1 MSNEAPSGRTQP
13 YIRQRN
19 INFLVNKTP
28 VDIVMGNTPTVKV
41 NGFQIFS
48 GSDLD
53 NILWLK
59 ELKTGI
65 LPLHVAER
73 ISKEARSSPEEVS
86 GLYADAVSK
95 TDRKNSPYSE
105 AMRAIRIVTEASKC
119 FKLYIDGDR
128 ASTAADRLEKLG
140 RFFAVRVPE
149 GTLERLT
156 LYTFDGKK
164 YTAEGEQWISEKLE
178 GIRKAMQKTW
188 ARLRIKYLPVLKEH
202 IEKIRKEIEE
212 ENQGKKPAPQKTKA
226 LIIDLCALLNEELP
240 LEIHQRFRHEI
251 ALSLAARTLVDA
263 EELNKPPL
271 GYLFS
276 IAVRNGLLLGKIDN
290 HKFVLELRHF
300 TPDLLITRMLDV
312 SFDPGNV
319 EITEHAKEW
328 FDFTQSVFGPIG
340 VLQFYEFAGY
350 ALVGQFP
357 LPTERSILYMVADPG
372 TGKGTHLNTLEG
384 IFRDGT
390 TSFYAHAS
398 PQKLCDTREHFSL
411 QNLSNKMMVIDGDI
425 PHKTIADYSPV
436 NNLFGGETIEIEKK
450 FKDPILIAPTLKAI
464 WASAPPLHKIRQA
477 GGLFRRAL
485 VLQGRSATREDPKI
499 KPKLTSP
506 EYRNGF
512 LLNMIIGLAW
522 LVSQQWVFT
531 NEPSTEEVQELLEE
545 LADSA
550 GVFLSE
556 NFVPS
561 DDENDWTPIPSL
573 YERYTD
579 WCGRKQI
586 EAMAPKAFTKA
597 VRNYSDGAFKIEKKK
612 IGSSRGTHVCIKDIS
627 DMDDPAD
634 PKIELDTPPI
644 TWKAFISQF
653 PEIKSTVSDSFGQIT
668 HVRDENENKKDHDHD
683 IVCPNESDTPPNVS
697 GNAVF
702 QGLRETKKV
711 SISNSETIRAT
722 DGGEPP
728 SKENLNTDPVNSD
741 VQSENPPITEKEGKL
756 FVDQFL
762 NLGYHIDPNSGP
774 DINRR
779 YFKIGVLAIRSLPSD
794 KREKLEYIMQQ
805 EHFTLFNSGSMG
817 IFWYIRPLIDGTK
830 EGPHVH

>member
-1 MSNEAPSGRTQP
+1 
-13 YIRQRN
+13 
-19 INFLVNKTP
+19 
-28 VDIVMGNTPTVKV
+28 
-41 NGFQIFS
+41 
-48 GSDLD
+48 
-53 NILWLK
+53 
-59 ELKTGI
+59 
-65 LPLHVAER
+65 
-73 ISKEARSSPEEVS
+73 
-86 GLYADAVSK
+86 
-95 TDRKNSPYSE
+95 
-105 AMRAIRIVTEASKC
+105 MRAIRIVTEASKC
-119 FKLYIDGDR
+119 FKLYINGDR

-188 ARLRIKYLPVLKEH
+188 ARLRIQYLPVLKEH

-226 LIIDLCALLNEELP
+226 LIIDLGALLNEELP

-263 EELNKPPL
+263 EELNKPPP

-290 HKFVLELRHF
+290 HKFVLELRQF

-312 SFDPGNV
+312 TFDPGNV

-350 ALVGQFP
+350 ALVEQFP
-357 LPTERSILYMVADPG
+357 LPTERSIVYIIADPG

-398 PQKLCDTREHFSL
+398 PHKLSDPREHFSL

-499 KPKLTSP
+499 KPKLTSR
-506 EYRNGF
+506 EYRDGF
-512 LLNMIIGLAW
+512 FVNMIAGLAW
-522 LVSQQWVFT
+522 LVTQDWVFT
-531 NEPSTEEVQELLEE
+531 NEPSSNEIQELMEE

-556 NFVPS
+556 TCMPS
-561 DDENDWTPIPSL
+561 DDEADWTPISEL
-573 YERYTD
+573 YTRYTE
-579 WCGRKQI
+579 WCAAKQI
-586 EAMAPKAFTKA
+586 ETMTMKTFVTA
-597 VRNYSDGAFKIEKKK
+597 VKTFNNGAFNVEKKK
-612 IGSSRGTHVCIKDIS
+612 IEGKRGTYICAKDVS
-627 DMDDPAD
+627 DSDDPVE
-634 PKIELDTPPI
+634 PKYHVDTPPI
-644 TWKAFISQF
+644 TWEAFISRF
-653 PEIKSTVSDSFGQIT
+653 PEIKNTVSTSHGQIT
-668 HVRDENENKKDHDHD
+668 HARDEIENIKDREDHDRHD
-683 IVCPNESDTPPNVS
+683 IVCPNDTDTPQSVS

-702 QGLRETKKV
+702 QGLREIETV
-711 SISNSETIRAT
+711 STSDSETIRAT

-728 SKENLNTDPVNSD
+728 SNEKLTTDPSLSD
-741 VQSENPPITEKEGKL
+741 VQSENEGIEIKQTPITLEDGKL
-756 FVDQFL
+756 IIDQLL
-762 NLGYHIDPNSGP
+762 NLGYHIDPVSGP
-774 DINRR
+774 DINQI
-779 YFKIGVLAIRSLPSD
+779 YFNYQLCL
-794 KREKLEYIMQQ
+794 RE
-805 EHFTLFNSGSMG
+805 
-817 IFWYIRPLIDGTK
+817 
-830 EGPHVH
+830 